1 MLCVSPMDNCREMFL
16 RVVREDLQSE
26 IDDLE
31 ELLARLRIRLEALD
45 REEEDRVREQGRI
58 QRGGQREQREQQPA
72 CQHFQINDCVA
83 VDNK

>member
-1 MLCVSPMDNCREMFL
+1 MDNCREMFL

-58 QRGGQREQREQQPA
+58 QRGEQREQREQQPA